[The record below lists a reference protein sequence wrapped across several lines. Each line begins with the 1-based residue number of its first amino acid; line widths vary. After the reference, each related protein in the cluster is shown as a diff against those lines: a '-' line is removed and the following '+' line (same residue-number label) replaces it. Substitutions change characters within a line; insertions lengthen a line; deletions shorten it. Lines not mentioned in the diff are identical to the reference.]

1 MGTNLSQMQQGF
13 IEKYAVSY
21 KDHLRSSLG
30 AEDRQDRQ
38 QRLALYAE
46 LLSPR
51 GLKQMTELELGQV
64 VSALWASQMWG
75 NKGYL
80 VDKLVQENDLPKLQT
95 QMEALLWGQEP
106 LAKRYDA
113 FRKNVRGFGTAM
125 LAEILAF
132 VHPQQCGV
140 WNDKARQAL
149 KALGFAPSI
158 PFLNKSQ
165 LSGAEYQTFNDW
177 VAAIVAELKQ
187 QGLSEMDALDANYFF
202 FEVARNAKDT
212 PITPEVSEPAPP
224 IKAETV
230 NHSDLIEQVLAVG
243 QSLGFQTEK
252 EKLVAKG
259 AKVDVVWQARIANLG
274 VVMYIFEVQSHGSI
288 DSLILNLQ
296 RAQVNQ
302 SVQRLIVVANQAD
315 IARVRGEIATLPE
328 NFRRAVSYWETGEVM
343 RAASLVSELNGII
356 NKLDLV
362 KSEFGT

>member
-1 MGTNLSQMQQGF
+1 MYLTSDHKAKITG
-13 IEKYAVSY
+13 YVPSY
-21 KDHLRSSLG
+21 REYCR
-30 AEDRQDRQ
+30 AESGQEDLQERQ
-38 QRLALYAE
+38 QRTALYAD
-46 LLSPR
+46 LLSPK
-51 GLKQMTELELGQV
+51 GLRQMTELELGQV

-80 VDKLVQENDLPKLQT
+80 VDKLIQENGLPNLQA
-95 QMEALLWGQEP
+95 QLDALLWGRGE
-106 LAKRYDA
+106 LAARYDA

-140 WNDKARQAL
+140 WNDKARSAL

-158 PFLNKSQ
+158 PFLHKSQ
-165 LSGAEYQTFNDW
+165 LSGTEYQTFNEW
-177 VAAIVAELKQ
+177 VAAIAAELRQ
-187 QGLSEMDALDANYFF
+187 QGLADMDALGVNYFF
-202 FEVARNAKDT
+202 FEVAQAARGT
-212 PITPEVSEPAPP
+212 VPEEVAIETLPP
-224 IKAETV
+224 TKAEKIS
-230 NHSDLIEQVLAVG
+230 HSDIIEQVLAVG
-243 QSLGFQTEK
+243 QALGFQTEK
-252 EKLVAKG
+252 EKTVAKG

-302 SVQRLIVVANQAD
+302 SVQRLIVVASAED

-328 NFRRAVSYWETGEVM
+328 NFRRAVSYWEISEVM
-343 RAASLVSELNGII
+343 RAASLVSEFNGII
-356 NKLDLV
+356 ARLELV

>member
-1 MGTNLSQMQQGF
+1 MNLTQLQITKLIDYIPSHKRYLSTPAGT
-13 IEKYAVSY
+13 
-21 KDHLRSSLG
+21 
-30 AEDRQDRQ
+30 EDRQDRQ
-38 QRLALYAE
+38 QRLVLYAD
-46 LLSPR
+46 LLSPQ

-64 VSALWASQMWG
+64 VSALWANQMWG

-80 VDKLVQENDLPKLQT
+80 VDKLVQENGLPKLQT
-95 QMEALLWGQEP
+95 QLEALLWGKEP

-113 FRKNVRGFGTAM
+113 FRKNMRGFGTAM

-149 KALGFAPSI
+149 KALGFTPSI

-165 LSGAEYQTFNDW
+165 LSGTEYQAFNDW
-177 VAAIVAELKQ
+177 VAAIVVELQ
-187 QGLSEMDALDANYFF
+187 RHGLTDMDALDANYFF
-202 FEVARNAKDT
+202 FEVARTAKDT
-212 PITPEVSEPAPP
+212 PATSEVIETTLPVKVE
-224 IKAETV
+224 KA

-243 QSLGFQTEK
+243 QALGFQTEK

-302 SVQRLIVVANQAD
+302 SVQRLIVVASAAD

>member
-1 MGTNLSQMQQGF
+1 MNLTQAQITEL
-13 IEKYAVSY
+13 IEQIHPY
-21 KDHLRSSLG
+21 KRSLAG
-30 AEDRQDRQ
+30 PDGEENRQDRQ
-38 QRLALYAE
+38 QRLALYSD
-46 LLSPR
+46 LLSSR

-80 VDKLVQENDLPKLQT
+80 VNKLVQENGLPKLQA
-95 QMEALLWGQEP
+95 QLEALLWGQGL
-106 LAKRYDA
+106 LAPRYDA

-132 VHPQQCGV
+132 VHPEQCGV

-149 KALGFAPSI
+149 RALGFAPSI

-165 LSGAEYQTFNDW
+165 LSGAEYHTFNEW
-177 VAAIVAELKQ
+177 VAAIVAELKRH
-187 QGLSEMDALDANYFF
+187 GLADMDALDTNYFF
-202 FEVARNAKDT
+202 FEVAETAKAT
-212 PITPEVSEPAPP
+212 SATPEATESAPP
-224 IKAETV
+224 IKAEKI

-302 SVQRLIVVANQAD
+302 SVQRLIVVASPAD

-356 NKLDLV
+356 SELDLV